1 MTDLARLYLGK
12 TTHLR
17 TQPRAH
23 RFSYN
28 VFQIMVDVDHLDTAF
43 KGLKTLR
50 NGRFGLFSFAARD
63 HGARDGS
70 SLRVWVQ
77 GVLDQ
82 LGLRVQT
89 HRISLLC
96 FPRVLGFV
104 FNPISLFFVHDDQG
118 VLRAVIYEVN
128 NTFGQTHAYALPANG
143 LDVEHQLA
151 DKALYVSPFYRVE
164 GGYKFTVTDPNDRF
178 HLTILKQVGDEI
190 DFTAT
195 LVARRLSLS
204 DGQLL
209 KLFLTMPFMTLGV
222 VIAIHW
228 EALRL
233 WIKGAVFGARPPG
246 PQASISLGKVSRPI
260 S

>member
-1 MTDLARLYLGK
+1 MTDQARLYLGK

-17 TQPRAH
+17 TEPRAH
-23 RFSYN
+23 RFSYT
-28 VFQIMVDVDHLDTAF
+28 VFQILVDIDHLDTAF
-43 KGLKTLR
+43 EGLKTLR
-50 NGRFGLFSFAARD
+50 RGRFGLFSFAERD

-82 LGLRVQT
+82 LGLQVQT

-104 FNPISLFFVHDDQG
+104 FNPISLFFVHDDKN

-128 NTFGQTHAYALPANG
+128 NTFGQTHAYALPTKD
-143 LDVEHQLA
+143 LDVNYQEA

-164 GGYKFTVTDPNDRF
+164 GGYKFTVTDPKERF
-178 HLTILKQVGDEI
+178 HLTILKQVGGEI

-195 LVARRLSLS
+195 LIAKRQPLT
-204 DGQLL
+204 DAQLL

-222 VIAIHW
+222 VFAIHW

-246 PQASISLGKVSRPI
+246 PQASISLGKISSRTL
-260 S
+260 